1 MGSDDSAALAGVSLT
16 SRPVVTSVPK
26 IKSKRQ
32 EEDSPRVTGQLA
44 RADHAAG
51 GRPARK
57 RGDPG

>member
-1 MGSDDSAALAGVSLT
+1 MGSDGSVALAGVYLT
-16 SRPVVTSVPK
+16 SCPVVTSVPK

-32 EEDSPRVTGQLA
+32 DEESPRAMGQLA

-51 GRPARK
+51 GRPARE